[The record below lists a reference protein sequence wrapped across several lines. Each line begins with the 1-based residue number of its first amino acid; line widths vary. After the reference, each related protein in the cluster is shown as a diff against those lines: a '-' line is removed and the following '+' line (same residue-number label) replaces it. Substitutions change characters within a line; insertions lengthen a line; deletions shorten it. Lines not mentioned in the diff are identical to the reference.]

1 MSEKDDGKLIVKID
15 GKNLALN
22 PFVQRIIRKAVLAM
36 LSTLRDTEVQGNEV
50 VEINVKRAAT

>member
-1 MSEKDDGKLIVKID
+1 LSEKDDGKLIVKID